1 MVSSA
6 LRILLIDSAEATR
19 TLLARRLRAQGHLV
33 EEACDAAKGAEMAL
47 CSPPDA
53 VVADLWMPGISGVQ
67 LCRLLRSEAATAD
80 VVVVLC
86 GDSDEPRDRFWA
98 GKAGADEYVAK
109 RRTGELVRA
118 LTRACSNRT
127 ASEPFFLQL
136 GDGAQDVRDR
146 IARHLDAALFDS
158 VIASEVRALASAG
171 SFERLF
177 DLLVQFVAQVT
188 RYRWM
193 ALLAATSSYV
203 AIHHRPGEAETV
215 DAELREVLAVSE
227 AAVMLRIE
235 DEDASDAAKATGGA
249 IVRRVP
255 FGDGTLGSLVLAPCS
270 VSESEAPRLVTLVAN
285 ELGGPLRVAELME
298 ESQRL
303 AATDALTG
311 LLNRRALSALLG
323 SEVSRNQRYGHP
335 LSLALL
341 DVDHFKVI
349 NDRRGH
355 ASGDRVL
362 AGLGRL
368 LRSGIRVVD
377 AAGRWG
383 GEEFVVLFPNTNA
396 EGAFVAAENLR
407 AAIEAMA
414 LTDDGGR
421 ALHVTASIGV
431 ATLLPGESIDTFV
444 DRADRAM
451 YAAKMAGRN
460 RVSAFS
466 PA

>member
-1 MVSSA
+1 MVLSA
-6 LRILLIDSAEATR
+6 QRILLIDSAEAAR
-19 TLLARRLRAQGHLV
+19 TLLARRLRAQGHHV

-80 VVVVLC
+80 IVVVLC

-118 LTRACSNRT
+118 LTRACSKRT
-127 ASEPFFLQL
+127 PSEPFFLQL
-136 GDGAQDVRDR
+136 GNGAQDVRDR

-188 RYRWM
+188 RYRWIAM
-193 ALLAATSSYV
+193 HAATSSYL
-203 AIHHRPGEAETV
+203 AIHHRPGEAAKV

-227 AAVMLRIE
+227 ATVMLRIE
-235 DEDASDAAKATGGA
+235 DEDASDAAKAAGDA

-255 FGDGTLGSLVLAPCS
+255 FGDGTLGSLVLAPCA

-323 SEVSRNQRYGHP
+323 SEVARYQRYGHP

-362 AGLGRL
+362 AGLGKL
-368 LRSGIRVVD
+368 LRTGIRVVD

-396 EGAFVAAENLR
+396 EGAFAAAENLR

-414 LTDDGGR
+414 LNDDGGR
-421 ALHVTASIGV
+421 ALQVTASIGI

-460 RVSAFS
+460 RVSALP